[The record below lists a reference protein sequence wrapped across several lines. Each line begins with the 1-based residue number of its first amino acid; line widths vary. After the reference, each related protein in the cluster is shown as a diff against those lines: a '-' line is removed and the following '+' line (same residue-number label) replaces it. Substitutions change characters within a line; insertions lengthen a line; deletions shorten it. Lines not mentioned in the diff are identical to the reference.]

1 MIRPFLFTL
10 ALTGG
15 SMAHAEVP
23 VVVTDIPV
31 VQSLVA
37 QVMGDLGTPEL
48 LVNAG
53 AEPHSYQM
61 RPSQVRALRSADLIF
76 WVGPEMTPWLDRALQ
91 TAPEGSSTLLLSA
104 PGTMVQPYPEYA
116 GVGSADQDH
125 DDHDHDHDSTDPHAW
140 LDPVNGRA
148 WLAEIRDRLAATD
161 PDNAATYSQNA
172 ETADSAISAL
182 EDELQ
187 TTLAAAAGKPLVMG
201 HNAYGYFASRFGLT
215 IAATIEAGDAAE
227 PGAAHLSAV
236 TALLSAQK
244 AICLFP
250 ETGQDPKRA
259 ALLVEGTNTRLGGA
273 LDPEGISL
281 PTGPALYG
289 ELMRKLAQTVADC
302 VAQG

>member
-1 MIRPFLFTL
+1 MIRPILFTL
-10 ALTGG
+10 AVTGA
-15 SMAHAEVP
+15 SIARAEVP

-53 AEPHSYQM
+53 AEPHSYQL
-61 RPSQVRALRSADLIF
+61 RPSQARALRSADLIF
-76 WVGPEMTPWLDRALQ
+76 WVGPEMTPWLERALQ
-91 TAPEGSSTLLLSA
+91 TAPEGSSTILLSA

-116 GVGSADQDH
+116 DVGTADQDH
-125 DDHDHDHDSTDPHAW
+125 DDHDHEEDSTDPHAW
-140 LDPVNGRA
+140 LDPANGRA
-148 WLAEIRDRLAATD
+148 WLAVIRDRLAATD
-161 PDNAATYSQNA
+161 PDNATTYRQNA
-172 ETADSAISAL
+172 ETADSAIAAL

-187 TTLAAAAGKPLVMG
+187 TTLAAVAGKPLVMG
-201 HNAYGYFASRFGLT
+201 HNAYGYFAHRFGLT

-236 TALLSAQK
+236 TALLAAQK

-250 ETGQDPKRA
+250 ETGQDSKRA

-281 PTGPALYG
+281 PTGLALYG
-289 ELMRKLAQTVADC
+289 ELMRRLAQTVADC